1 MPTGENALIPHTG
14 QALIQLKQQKKAAKL
29 QAKQI
34 AHNKQKIE
42 RHKSKLTTN
51 LVKQK
56 VRAARQ
62 QQDITKDTITFYGYH
77 TELSSILS
85 SCKNDVPVHITQFF
99 VIMENRIELMSLSRL
114 GVQGSEGG
122 TGSEEEDNSRM
133 RKNQIVRLASNEIY
147 NEISN
152 YILWPI
158 LTPSIDKTIETSLKN
173 VGQLLN
179 MNHRPS
185 KRCKL
190 IPCCPSIT
198 LPCFKK
204 KTSSNIFAI
213 INEGIDQRELDLMQI
228 ERMELMRM
236 ENDKRQR
243 MNAGPEEIVEMKDT
257 NVDKY
262 GKNSRGGY
270 GRDSRGY
277 GGRSRAGRSMRS
289 GEASTFADVATEVS
303 YNSRS
308 YYSRGGRYSSRG
320 GGRMGS
326 RGGGRSR
333 GGGMYHDDDMMTEQG
348 DVSRYTEDRSRY
360 TEDRSRYTEDRSRYT
375 PEDQR
380 SRFTEEQ
387 SRGMGGGPGG
397 GGGDV
402 RGMMQGEDEYGTDG
416 TGTDGDYTDEEDE
429 LGAKKKKKKSKKSKK
444 KKKKKD
450 KKVSIFGV

>member
-1 MPTGENALIPHTG
+1 
-14 QALIQLKQQKKAAKL
+14 
-29 QAKQI
+29 
-34 AHNKQKIE
+34 
-42 RHKSKLTTN
+42 
-51 LVKQK
+51 
-56 VRAARQ
+56 
-62 QQDITKDTITFYGYH
+62 
-77 TELSSILS
+77 
-85 SCKNDVPVHITQFF
+85 
-99 VIMENRIELMSLSRL
+99 MENRIELMSLSRL
-114 GVQGSEGG
+114 GVNNQGSESGG
-122 TGSEEEDNSRM
+122 SEEDNSRM

-158 LTPSIDKTIETSLKN
+158 LTPSVDKTIETSLKN

-243 MNAGPEEIVEMKDT
+243 MNAGPEEIVEMKDM

-262 GKNSRGGY
+262 GKNNSRGGY
-270 GRDSRGY
+270 RDSRGY
-277 GGRSRAGRSMRS
+277 GGGRSRAGRSMRS
-289 GEASTFADVATEVS
+289 EASTFADVATEVS

-360 TEDRSRYTEDRSRYT
+360 TEDRSRYTE
-375 PEDQR
+375 
-380 SRFTEEQ
+380 EQ
-387 SRGMGGGPGG
+387 SRGMGGGPGGG

-450 KKVSIFGV
+450 KKVSIVCSISVVFDMWRVHNLLTPKYLSYNT

>member
-1 MPTGENALIPHTG
+1 M
-14 QALIQLKQQKKAAKL
+14 
-29 QAKQI
+29 
-34 AHNKQKIE
+34 
-42 RHKSKLTTN
+42 
-51 LVKQK
+51 VKQK

-85 SCKNDVPVHITQFF
+85 SCKNDVPSHITQFF

-114 GVQGSEGG
+114 GVQGESGN
-122 TGSEEEDNSRM
+122 GSEEDNSRM

-262 GKNSRGGY
+262 GKGSGRGY
-270 GRDSRGY
+270 RDSRGRGY
-277 GGRSRAGRSMRS
+277 GGGRSRSGRSMR
-289 GEASTFADVATEVS
+289 GDASTFADVATEVS
-303 YNSRS
+303 YDSRS
-308 YYSRGGRYSSRG
+308 YYSRGGRYSSRD

-375 PEDQR
+375 EDQ
-380 SRFTEEQ
+380 Q

-402 RGMMQGEDEYGTDG
+402 RGMIQGENEYGTDG

-450 KKVSIFGV
+450 KKVSIVQLWCLICGMCNICSLTP